1 MEGAAERRGR
11 DDGQAVILLLAVVVM
26 AALSLVAVG
35 TFGHRIVARG
45 RAQTAADAA
54 ALAATV
60 GGRVAAEHLA
70 SLNGASL
77 RAFSEADGTIT
88 VVVDV
93 DGVTATARA
102 TNGP

>member
-1 MEGAAERRGR
+1 MQASTERREH
-11 DDGQAVILLLAVVVM
+11 DHGQAVILLLAVVVM

-35 TFGHRIVARG
+35 MFGHSIVARG

-77 RAFSEADGTIT
+77 RAFTEADGAIT

-93 DGVTATARA
+93 DGISATARA
-102 TNGP
+102 TTGP

>member
-1 MEGAAERRGR
+1 MQASTEGRRG
-11 DDGQAVILLLAVVVM
+11 DDGQAVILLLAVVVIT
-26 AALSLVAVG
+26 ALSLVAVG
-35 TFGHRIVARG
+35 MFGHHIVARG

-77 RAFSEADGTIT
+77 RVFTEADGAIT

-93 DGVTATARA
+93 DGVRAEARA
-102 TNGP
+102 TAGP